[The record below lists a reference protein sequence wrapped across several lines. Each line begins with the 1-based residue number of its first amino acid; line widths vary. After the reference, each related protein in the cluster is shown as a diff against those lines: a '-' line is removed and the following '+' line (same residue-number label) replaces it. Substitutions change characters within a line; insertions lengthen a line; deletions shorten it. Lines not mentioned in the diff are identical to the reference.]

1 MAILTTYIDDFVIVR
16 GYTTE
21 IERMIKKIMAKSE
34 GQDFGVL
41 N

>member
-21 IERMIKKIMAKSE
+21 IERMIKKILANPKV
-34 GQDFGVL
+34 GTL
-41 N
+41 AY